1 MSLFFEKIYLYAMEI
16 LLLCTAKTDDSEIK
30 ALCTRYE
37 KRISHYVRF
46 KLEEIQTPKISEPLK
61 LSEKEGTLILERVQ
75 PSDFFI
81 LLDEKGKEMNSIQ
94 FAEQLQKYMNAGHK
108 RLVFAIGGPY
118 GFSSAVRNRADAAIS
133 LSRMTFTHQMVRLFF
148 TEQVYRAFT
157 ILGNEPYHHKD

>member
-1 MSLFFEKIYLYAMEI
+1 MEI
-16 LLLCTAKTDDSEIK
+16 LVLCTAKTDDAEIK
-30 ALCTRYE
+30 TLCSRYE
-37 KRISHYVRF
+37 KRVSHYVRF
-46 KLEEIQTPKISEPLK
+46 RLEEIPTPKISDPAK
-61 LSEKEGTLILERVQ
+61 LTEKEGTLILERIQ

-108 RLVFAIGGPY
+108 RLVFAIGGPF
-118 GFSSAVRNRADAAIS
+118 GFSPAVRKRADGALS